1 MKLFFLFQLFVLHC
15 SKAPLRVWVWLMDG
29 STQLLSSEPLITNSL
44 YAYAPLLSETY
55 GHSLEKRM
63 NVQLKMQSL
72 IDPKLPSLESTKAVL
87 TGVDKAA
94 FVEKKNEIKT
104 GAEVGIK
111 TRIETGIKTERAAS
125 IDQLVAGIAHEIN
138 NPIGFVASNLD
149 TLQEYAGSLKN
160 ILMQQQR
167 LISSFSTQKTLS
179 RIEIMA
185 LDIDSE
191 LNYIL
196 SDLDA
201 LIGESITGVGRVK
214 KIVKDLSGA
223 QYIHALET
231 SEEDINKLL
240 GDTLSLLSI
249 HTTRGIGIVKEFDE
263 LCVTKVSGEK
273 LQQAFL
279 ALINNAAQA
288 VEDNGEVVLRTT
300 QLKQHIRVDVID
312 NGCGIPEES
321 LTTVFE
327 PFYTTR
333 CVGQGVGLGLH
344 MAKKI
349 AESHGGAL
357 RVSSKVGVG
366 TVFTMIL
373 PIRDSNAHVSSWP
386 MDVQA

>member
-1 MKLFFLFQLFVLHC
+1 MKLFYQFQLFVLHY
-15 SKAPLRVWVWLMDG
+15 SKVPMRGWRWLMA
-29 STQLLSSEPLITNSL
+29 SSIQSFRGEPLMTNGFGR
-44 YAYAPLLSETY
+44 YAPILSDN
-55 GHSLEKRM
+55 GDDSVNKRM
-63 NVQLKMQSL
+63 NVQRKVQSL
-72 IDPKLPSLESTKAVL
+72 INSKLPLSASTEAVL
-87 TGVDKAA
+87 TNRDKANSIHW
-94 FVEKKNEIKT
+94 EK
-104 GAEVGIK
+104 
-111 TRIETGIKTERAAS
+111 ERAAS
-125 IDQLVAGIAHEIN
+125 VDQLVAGIAHEIN
-138 NPIGFVASNLD
+138 NPLGFVSSNLD

-160 ILMQQQR
+160 ILMQQQCLTAR
-167 LISSFSTQKTLS
+167 FSTQKTLS

-191 LNYIL
+191 LNDIL

-201 LIGESITGVGRVK
+201 LIDESIAGVDRVK

-231 SEEDINKLL
+231 SDEDINKLL
-240 GDTLSLLSI
+240 GDTLSLLNI
-249 HTTRGIGIVKEFDE
+249 HAARGIHIGKEYDE
-263 LCVTKVSGEK
+263 LCAAKVSGKK

-279 ALINNAAQA
+279 ALMNNAIQA

-300 QLKQHIRVDVID
+300 QLKHHIRIDIID

-333 CVGQGVGLGLH
+333 SVGQGVGLGLH

-366 TVFTMIL
+366 TVLTMIL
-373 PIRDSNAHVSSWP
+373 PIKDPNAQVSSWP
-386 MDVQA
+386 MDIQA